1 MYGRK
6 LGKLG
11 KHMKPGKA
19 RHPST
24 RGNSSNSDYTIND
37 LKERLDVSIKTLKT
51 WEQKKLIPKPRRNVF
66 GWRVYT
72 EAELDKVEEIVRNN
86 NFFRQT

>member
-1 MYGRK
+1 
-6 LGKLG
+6 
-11 KHMKPGKA
+11 MKPGKA
-19 RHPST
+19 SHPST
-24 RGNSSNSDYTIND
+24 RGKSSNSDYTIND
-37 LKERLDVSIKTLKT
+37 LKGRLNVSIKTLKN

-86 NFFRQT
+86 NYFRQT